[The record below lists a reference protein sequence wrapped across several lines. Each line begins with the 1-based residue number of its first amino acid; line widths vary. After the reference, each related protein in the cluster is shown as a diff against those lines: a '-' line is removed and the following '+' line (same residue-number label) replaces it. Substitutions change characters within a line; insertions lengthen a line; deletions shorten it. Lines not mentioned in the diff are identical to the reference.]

1 RILRFLDND
10 RHFEVE
16 AEQFEPAEEVPV
28 EVQGLV
34 RAVKTTFERY
44 VKLNRSVPPEMLLSV
59 NAVEEPDRLA
69 DMLVAPLQFKLAE
82 RQELLETLDV
92 ARRLDRIYK
101 ALLTEIEFLQVEKK
115 LKKRVEREREN
126 NQREHWLNEQMK
138 SIQREMGDKDG
149 RNDLDEIAAALAAR
163 ELPEHVRA
171 RAEKELQKL
180 SQMNGMS
187 AEATVVRN
195 YLDWITALP
204 WTEVGEGRPDLEAAA

>member
-126 NQREHWLNEQMK
+126 NQREDRKSTRLN
-138 SIQREMGDKDG
+138 SS
-149 RNDLDEIAAALAAR
+149 
-163 ELPEHVRA
+163 HVKISYA
-171 RAEKELQKL
+171 VFCLKKKKK
-180 SQMNGMS
+180 
-187 AEATVVRN
+187 
-195 YLDWITALP
+195 
-204 WTEVGEGRPDLEAAA
+204 